1 MSLKN
6 SMTEVIEIKSEEPL
20 SKRRRTGSF
29 LVIDLTNIDA
39 MPVDIVVRNLAT
51 MADIAAAGI
60 QPPNLPPAFANMP
73 QQLQQIGQTQQQQNQ
88 QMQQTQQTLQQTQQ
102 TLQQTQQT
110 QQQLLQHIQQLADD
124 IARVNNRASAMGDH
138 PLIPLR
144 VGVIPVPISFPVDLN
159 SLRNMPNPSL
169 TQCLQYYGLAVG
181 GSVSAKRL
189 RLARHIGALRML

>member
-73 QQLQQIGQTQQQQNQ
+73 QQLQQIRQTQQQQNQ
-88 QMQQTQQTLQQTQQ
+88 QMQQTQQ

>member
-1 MSLKN
+1 
-6 SMTEVIEIKSEEPL
+6 MTEVIEIKSEEPL

-29 LVIDLTNIDA
+29 LVIDLTNIDT
-39 MPVDIVVRNLAT
+39 MPVNIVVHNLAT
-51 MADIAAAGI
+51 MADLAAAGI

-73 QQLQQIGQTQQQQNQ
+73 QQLQQIRQTQQQQNQ
-88 QMQQTQQTLQQTQQ
+88 QMQLLLQQ
-102 TLQQTQQT
+102 
-110 QQQLLQHIQQLADD
+110 IQQLADD

-144 VGVIPVPISFPVDLN
+144 VGAIPVPISFPADLN

-181 GSVSAKRL
+181 GTVSAKRL

>member
-1 MSLKN
+1 
-6 SMTEVIEIKSEEPL
+6 MTEVIEIKSEEPL

-29 LVIDLTNIDA
+29 LVIDLTNIDT
-39 MPVDIVVRNLAT
+39 MPVNIVVHNLAT
-51 MADIAAAGI
+51 MADLAAAGI

-73 QQLQQIGQTQQQQNQ
+73 QQLQQIRQTQQQQNQ
-88 QMQQTQQTLQQTQQ
+88 QMQQN
-102 TLQQTQQT
+102 QQT
-110 QQQLLQHIQQLADD
+110 QQQLLQQIQQLADD

-144 VGVIPVPISFPVDLN
+144 VGAIPVPISFPADLN

-181 GSVSAKRL
+181 GTVSAKRL
-189 RLARHIGALRML
+189 RLAGHIGALRML